1 MATTKQNIGKIPIMK
16 GEYQEGTTYQR
27 LNQVTMLGS
36 TYQSKIDGN
45 TSAPAQMGAD
55 GAVENINMDKWL
67 CIAVGNVSSA
77 KKVVY
82 NNETSGLEAGNV
94 QAAIDETNT
103 KIQENVDFLNYKVF
117 ATTIKS
123 KTAAFEQ
130 AIPSPFIKNGVSVSV
145 EAVDLGDN
153 SNISVYIIY
162 KDNSNKQLLSL
173 SKEKPIQTA
182 VISLDS
188 SKEFDFIKLY
198 GEKGNYTVKVGVDNL
213 DLRIKENA
221 ENISEKAGYYA
232 QISNWCYILAD
243 SNKRILGG
251 FLDDG
256 SFEFLKGIPSPIKKE
271 LKKKV
276 DTKDGFCL
284 IEQEIADSI
293 QYKNNSYLY
302 AICDALTRLLFYF
315 DKNANC
321 HCSKDL
327 SVGGIFNASGLSEN
341 LINYI
346 KERTVDESY
355 PIFVSGENDAAY
367 TIVGK
372 DSDGAKNNMNV
383 SVGYQNLRYNTGTK
397 NVAIGNQNLMFNSA
411 NGVVAI
417 GYHSLFRNT
426 TGYDNCCVGA
436 ESCDDNITGYSN
448 TAFGNYSLQRN
459 NKGSENT
466 AIGRYAMNGNER
478 DEEGK
483 PGSAFDKNNGNLSCN
498 RNTAVGCEALFN
510 IRSGGKNIAIGYQ
523 ASMNLV
529 DYFNTIVI
537 GNEVSPTDNHQIII
551 GTSQH
556 QEVRIAGKKIL
567 FNEDG
572 TVNWVE

>member
-1 MATTKQNIGKIPIMK
+1 MSDNNINVTAPLHAATKQGKLASAMEVFMDGDKETLQQIGDKTHQLENAVKDITAT
-16 GEYQEGTTYQR
+16 GGA
-27 LNQVTMLGS
+27 S
-36 TYQSKIDGN
+36 TAN
-45 TSAPAQMGAD
+45 
-55 GAVENINMDKWL
+55 AV
-67 CIAVGNVSSA
+67 SYS
-77 KKVVY
+77 
-82 NNETSGLEAGNV
+82 NETSGITAVTAQG
-94 QAAIDETNT
+94 AIDELVT
-103 KIQENVDFLNYKVF
+103 KNKSQD
-117 ATTIKS
+117 TIIAKKAEKS
-123 KTAAFEQ
+123 DVQ
-130 AIPSPFIKNGVSVSV
+130 SSVSELKAKNTLQDAEIAKKANSADV
-145 EAVDLGDN
+145 TSQMRTEQTRVNAELDKKFNLANITQESGESVDKVM
-153 SNISVYIIY
+153 SQKVV
-162 KDNSNKQLLSL
+162 SNKLS
-173 SKEKPIQTA
+173 
-182 VISLDS
+182 
-188 SKEFDFIKLY
+188 
-198 GEKGNYTVKVGVDNL
+198 
-213 DLRIKENA
+213 DL
-221 ENISEKAGYYA
+221 SEKAGYYA
-232 QISNWCYILAD
+232 QISNWCHIVVD
-243 SNKRILGG
+243 KDKRILGG
-251 FLDDG
+251 YLKDG

-271 LKKKV
+271 LEKKI

-284 IEQEIADSI
+284 IEKEVADSI

-327 SVGGIFNASGLSEN
+327 SVGGIINASGLSEN

-372 DSDGAKNNMNV
+372 GSDGAKNNMNV

-459 NKGSENT
+459 NNGSENT

-510 IRSGGKNIAIGYQ
+510 IRNGGKNIAIGYQ

-529 DYFNTIVI
+529 NYFNTIVI
-537 GNEVSPTDNHQIII
+537 GNEVSPTDNNQIII

-556 QEVRIAGKKIL
+556 KEVRIAGKKIL
-567 FNEDG
+567 FGEDG
-572 TVNWVE
+572 TVKWVE

>member
-1 MATTKQNIGKIPIMK
+1 MGTTKLNIGKIPISK
-16 GEYQEGTTYQR
+16 GEYQEGTAYQR

-36 TYQSKIDGN
+36 TYQSKIDDN

-55 GAVENINMDKWL
+55 GAVENINTDKWL
-67 CIAVGNVSSA
+67 CIAVGNVSA
-77 KKVVY
+77 ARKVVY
-82 NNETSGLEAGNV
+82 NNDTSGLEAGNV
-94 QAAIDETNT
+94 QEAIDETNT
-103 KIQENVDFLNYKVF
+103 K
-117 ATTIKS
+117 
-123 KTAAFEQ
+123 
-130 AIPSPFIKNGVSVSV
+130 VS
-145 EAVDLGDN
+145 DL
-153 SNISVYIIY
+153 
-162 KDNSNKQLLSL
+162 
-173 SKEKPIQTA
+173 
-182 VISLDS
+182 
-188 SKEFDFIKLY
+188 
-198 GEKGNYTVKVGVDNL
+198 
-213 DLRIKENA
+213 
-221 ENISEKAGYYA
+221 SEKAGYYA
-232 QISNWCYILAD
+232 QISNWSYIVAD
-243 SNKRILGG
+243 KNKRILGG
-251 FLDDG
+251 FLSDG

-276 DTKDGFCL
+276 DAKDGFCL
-284 IEQEIADSI
+284 IEKEVADSI

-372 DSDGAKNNMNV
+372 GSDGAKNNMNV

-478 DEEGK
+478 DEEGR

-537 GNEVSPTDNHQIII
+537 GNEVSPTDNNQIII

-567 FNEDG
+567 FSEDG
-572 TVNWVE
+572 TVKWVE

>member
-1 MATTKQNIGKIPIMK
+1 M
-16 GEYQEGTTYQR
+16 
-27 LNQVTMLGS
+27 
-36 TYQSKIDGN
+36 
-45 TSAPAQMGAD
+45 
-55 GAVENINMDKWL
+55 
-67 CIAVGNVSSA
+67 
-77 KKVVY
+77 
-82 NNETSGLEAGNV
+82 
-94 QAAIDETNT
+94 
-103 KIQENVDFLNYKVF
+103 
-117 ATTIKS
+117 
-123 KTAAFEQ
+123 
-130 AIPSPFIKNGVSVSV
+130 
-145 EAVDLGDN
+145 
-153 SNISVYIIY
+153 
-162 KDNSNKQLLSL
+162 
-173 SKEKPIQTA
+173 
-182 VISLDS
+182 
-188 SKEFDFIKLY
+188 
-198 GEKGNYTVKVGVDNL
+198 
-213 DLRIKENA
+213 
-221 ENISEKAGYYA
+221 
-232 QISNWCYILAD
+232 
-243 SNKRILGG
+243 
-251 FLDDG
+251 
-256 SFEFLKGIPSPIKKE
+256 
-271 LKKKV
+271 
-276 DTKDGFCL
+276 
-284 IEQEIADSI
+284 
-293 QYKNNSYLY
+293 
-302 AICDALTRLLFYF
+302 
-315 DKNANC
+315 
-321 HCSKDL
+321 

-372 DSDGAKNNMNV
+372 GSDGAKNNMNV

-478 DEEGK
+478 DEEGR

-537 GNEVSPTDNHQIII
+537 GNEVSPTDNNQIII

-567 FNEDG
+567 FSEDG
-572 TVNWVE
+572 TVKWVE